1 MHGRAGAIAAGVG
14 RDGMMRAVTA
24 VALSL
29 AAATTWGI
37 SDFAA
42 GLKCRRLPVA
52 VVLLW
57 VECAGLVA
65 GLTAIVVTAEP
76 LPDGRTLLYAALA
89 GSCGLAGLAAFYR
102 GLAIGT
108 MSVVAPI
115 SAAGVTL
122 PVVVGIATGDA
133 LGTVV
138 ACGLAVTF
146 AGVLLA
152 SREPPHADDIARMAG
167 RQATLLALGA
177 ALGFGGYFTFG
188 DVAADG
194 SILWLLTFGR
204 LPLLP
209 LIFVVV
215 RRQGHAMLPPVADR
229 VPLVAIGLVDLT
241 ATGLY
246 GLANTHGALAVVAVV
261 GSLYPVVTIMLARV
275 ILDERMSRSQGAGV
289 VAALAGIAMVSAG

>member
-1 MHGRAGAIAAGVG
+1 M
-14 RDGMMRAVTA
+14 TA

-29 AAATTWGI
+29 AAAITWGI

-42 GLKCRRLPVA
+42 GLKSRRLPVA

-57 VECAGLVA
+57 VECVGLLA
-65 GLTAIVVTAEP
+65 GLTAIIVTAEP
-76 LPDGRTLLYAALA
+76 LPDARTLVYSAIA
-89 GSCGLAGLAAFYR
+89 GTCGLAGLAAFYR
-102 GLAIGT
+102 GLAIGK

-122 PVVVGIATGDA
+122 PVVVGIASGDE
-133 LGTVV
+133 LGMVV

-152 SREPPHADDIARMAG
+152 SREQPHDDRAVRKAG
-167 RQATLLALGA
+167 RQATLLALAA

-209 LIFVVV
+209 LIFLVV
-215 RRQGHAMLPPVADR
+215 RRQGHAMVPPRVDR
-229 VPLVAIGLVDLT
+229 LPLVAIGLVDLT

-246 GLANTHGALAVVAVV
+246 GLANTHGALAIVAVV
-261 GSLYPVVTIMLARV
+261 GSLYPDVTILLARMV
-275 ILDERMSRSQGAGV
+275 LHERMLRLQAVGV
-289 VAALAGIAMVSAG
+289 GAALVGIAMVSAG

>member
-1 MHGRAGAIAAGVG
+1 M
-14 RDGMMRAVTA
+14 TA

-29 AAATTWGI
+29 AAAITWGF

-42 GLKCRRLPVA
+42 GLKSRRLPVA

-57 VECAGLVA
+57 VECSGLVA
-65 GLTAIVVTAEP
+65 GLIAILVTAEP
-76 LPDGRTLLYAALA
+76 WPDGRTLLFSVIA
-89 GSCGLAGLAAFYR
+89 GACGLGGLAAFYR

-122 PVVVGIATGDA
+122 PVIVGIATGDA
-133 LGTVV
+133 LGAVV
-138 ACGLAVTF
+138 ACGLVVTF
-146 AGVLLA
+146 AGVVLA
-152 SREPPHADDIARMAG
+152 SREPPHDDHARRRAG
-167 RQATLLALGA
+167 RAALLLALAA

-194 SILWLLTFGR
+194 SVLWLLTAGR

-209 LIFVVV
+209 VIFFVV
-215 RRQGHAMLPPVADR
+215 RRQGHAMLAPPADR
-229 VPLVAIGLVDLT
+229 LPLVAIGLVDLT

-246 GLANTHGALAVVAVV
+246 ALANTHGALAIVAVV
-261 GSLYPVVTIMLARV
+261 GSLYPVVTILLAQL
-275 ILDERMSRSQGAGV
+275 ILHERMSRVQGLGV
-289 VAALAGIAMVSAG
+289 ITAMAGIAMVSAG